1 MKKLAAATAIII
13 VLLVAAI
20 CTVVPTARA
29 HHQPSLPLAGTILPG
44 QALTAIG
51 AAAVPEL
58 ADLSAAAPPAH
69 AEHVAQLH
77 PALAT
82 ACYISPSSG
91 GYVKATCQS
100 YSGSGS
106 RGYQVVGW
114 AWNGCNQYVKIYGS
128 IGSAPTRSSYIPSSG
143 PGTYLPWPWRIVSSW
158 IVKW

>member
-1 MKKLAAATAIII
+1 MKKLAATTALITILFI
-13 VLLVAAI
+13 AAI
-20 CTVVPTARA
+20 CTVVPTTTRA
-29 HHQPSLPLAGTILPG
+29 HHQPAEPLAGTILPG
-44 QALTAIG
+44 QMLTTLG
-51 AAAVPEL
+51 AAVVPEL
-58 ADLSAAAPPAH
+58 AALSGPTPNTS
-69 AEHVAQLH
+69 AELH
-77 PALAT
+77 PMRAT

-106 RGYQVVGW
+106 RGFQVVGW